1 MTSPIDRYYKY
12 FSLSGVPG
20 KLLKNEEHY
29 NLHIRPKKEKRSEQ
43 PKVIV
48 WKANAV
54 QDSDLLDLPI
64 DPKGY
69 RYSHIVVDVST
80 RNLDGNQLKSKDA
93 TTVLE
98 SFKDLQTGS
107 YKTPYF

>member
-1 MTSPIDRYYKY
+1 MSSPIDRYYKY
-12 FSLSGVPG
+12 YSLSGVPS
-20 KLLKNEEHY
+20 KLLKNEEHF
-29 NLHIRPKKEKRSEQ
+29 NLHIRPKKEKKSEQ

-54 QDSDLLDLPI
+54 QDSDLLELPM

-80 RNLDGNQLKSKDA
+80 WNLDGNPLKSKDA
-93 TTVLE
+93 DTVLD
-98 SFKDLQTGS
+98 SFKRIYQ
-107 YKTPYF
+107 